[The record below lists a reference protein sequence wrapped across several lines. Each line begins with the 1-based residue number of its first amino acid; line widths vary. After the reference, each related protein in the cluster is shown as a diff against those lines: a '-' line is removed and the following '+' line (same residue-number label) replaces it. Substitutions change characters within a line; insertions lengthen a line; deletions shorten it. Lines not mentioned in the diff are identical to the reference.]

1 MTRATRLTRIKLVL
15 NSSAFGSCTLGGSPA
30 GVVEPWLTRLADES
44 PALAAFADRDRAS
57 LLRRRR
63 CIVCPY
69 SVQRIWGKL
78 GGCSVARAT
87 RAVSMLLQSTMTR
100 RSRQQILL
108 QAMPTVGKKNTGI
121 AQHLRCFPY
130 AVKWSDIG
138 RAYIL
143 FGSDQPLRDAMLSK
157 RASVERR
164 KDAINCKRSSV
175 KPDREKSDSR
185 GRTPRPGTAQPRRA
199 SPGRGSASPS
209 SHQTPSPTP
218 IPCQSAP
225 TLPPKQQRQ
234 QQQRRQSDA
243 APPSSWTNRS
253 TTRRAGSRGHSSA
266 RRGGR
271 RAERVGGEGGAIAA
285 ARGG

>member
-108 QAMPTVGKKNTGI
+108 ECRPLVKKNTGL

-138 RAYIL
+138 GTYIL
-143 FGSDQPLRDAMLSK
+143 FGLISLSGRKKRLR
-157 RASVERR
+157 
-164 KDAINCKRSSV
+164 
-175 KPDREKSDSR
+175 
-185 GRTPRPGTAQPRRA
+185 
-199 SPGRGSASPS
+199 SA
-209 SHQTPSPTP
+209 H
-218 IPCQSAP
+218 
-225 TLPPKQQRQ
+225 R
-234 QQQRRQSDA
+234 
-243 APPSSWTNRS
+243 
-253 TTRRAGSRGHSSA
+253 
-266 RRGGR
+266 
-271 RAERVGGEGGAIAA
+271 
-285 ARGG
+285 